1 MVEYRYI
8 SWWSPIFRL
17 TLHIVTRSCIVMK
30 TEDKPIP
37 VNRIKAVLAE
47 KQVSAKQLCAA
58 VGKNETTV
66 SRWCNNKIQPSIT
79 QLQEIAI
86 FLDVDVRELLCPT
99 K

>member
-1 MVEYRYI
+1 MSNEV
-8 SWWSPIFRL
+8 
-17 TLHIVTRSCIVMK
+17 
-30 TEDKPIP
+30 KPIP

-47 KQVSAKQLCAA
+47 KQVSAKRLCEA

-66 SRWCNNKIQPSIT
+66 SRWCNNKVQPSVN
-79 QLQEIAI
+79 QLQEIAH

>member
-1 MVEYRYI
+1 
-8 SWWSPIFRL
+8 
-17 TLHIVTRSCIVMK
+17 MK

-47 KQVSAKQLCAA
+47 KQMSAKELCNA

-66 SRWCNNKIQPSIT
+66 SRWCNNKIQPSVS
-79 QLQEIAI
+79 QLQEIARI
-86 FLDVDVRELLCPT
+86 LDVDVRDLLCPI